1 MSARTLRFTISLLLF
16 PAWMATPSRAAD
28 NAIATDSVLV
38 TLESRADNASARDRA
53 FLYTDLL
60 RRLAEVE
67 GALIEDGDSDKAQTV
82 LKHMEDIAAKLR
94 AAETKDSRR
103 LKSAEELMERTTER
117 LHDMLHLASD
127 DQRAAMKST
136 LDHLNRLHD
145 EMLALVFAQ

>member
-1 MSARTLRFTISLLLF
+1 MSSRTMRFTISILLTSAAL
-16 PAWMATPSRAAD
+16 AATARAAD
-28 NAIATDSVLV
+28 NVVLADSVLQA
-38 TLESRADNASARDRA
+38 LESKADTASARDRA

-60 RRLAEVE
+60 RKLADVE
-67 GALIEDGDSDKAQTV
+67 GSVITTGDTEKAQNI
-82 LKHMEDIAAKLR
+82 LAHMELVAAKLR
-94 AAETKDSRR
+94 KAESKDSHR

-127 DQRAAMKST
+127 DQRTAMKST